1 MLLPGRKRTMSDKDK
16 AGTRTEGAAKA
27 GAGSHFFVLEN
38 LAQVEAGKGY
48 SSAVGAVVEGLRT
61 QCGVMHKARGTG
73 ARPHSHPNEQWN
85 YILKGRLRISIEG
98 EPERIAGPGTLVY
111 FPPNVV
117 HATVALPDEDVV
129 FFVVKD
135 LTHGIV
141 GQAADGTMAG
151 PHYDPG
157 FAPE

>member
-1 MLLPGRKRTMSDKDK
+1 MDKST
-16 AGTRTEGAAKA
+16 APATRNEGAAKA
-27 GAGSHFFVLEN
+27 GIGSHFFALDS
-38 LAQVEAGKGY
+38 LAKIETGKGY
-48 SSAVGAVVEGLRT
+48 SSALGGVVEGLRT

-85 YILKGRLRISIEG
+85 YVLKGRLRVTIEG
-98 EPERIAGPGTLVY
+98 EPERIVGPGTLVY

-117 HATVALPDEDVV
+117 HATVALPDEDVL

-151 PHYDPG
+151 PHYEPG
-157 FAPE
+157 FEP

>member
-1 MLLPGRKRTMSDKDK
+1 MSDAAK
-16 AGTRTEGAAKA
+16 ADTKTEGAAKA
-27 GAGSHFFVLEN
+27 GVGSHFFALES
-38 LAQVEAGKGY
+38 LTQVEAGKGY
-48 SSAVGAVVEGLRT
+48 SSALGGVVEGLRT
-61 QCGVMHKARGTG
+61 QCGVMRKARGTG

-85 YILKGRLRISIEG
+85 YVLQGRLRVTIEG
-98 EPERIAGPGTLVY
+98 EAERIVGPGTLIY

-141 GQAADGTMAG
+141 GRAADGSMAG
-151 PHYDPG
+151 PHYDAG
-157 FAPE
+157 FAPQ

>member
-1 MLLPGRKRTMSDKDK
+1 MEKTAKPETK
-16 AGTRTEGAAKA
+16 TEGAVKA
-27 GAGSHFFVLEN
+27 GEGSHFFVLDA
-38 LAQVEAGKGY
+38 LAQIETGPGY
-48 SSAVGAVVEGLRT
+48 SSARGGVVEGLRT
-61 QCGVMHKARGTG
+61 QCGVMHKPRGTG

-85 YILKGRLRISIEG
+85 YILKGRLRVQIEG

-117 HATVALPDEDVV
+117 HATVAMPEEDVV

-135 LTHGIV
+135 LTHGII

-157 FAPE
+157 FAPGDGAR

>member
-1 MLLPGRKRTMSDKDK
+1 MNEAAKPETK
-16 AGTRTEGAAKA
+16 TEGAAKA
-27 GAGSHFFVLEN
+27 GVGSNFFALDDLTQIES
-38 LAQVEAGKGY
+38 GKGY
-48 SSAVGAVVEGLRT
+48 SSALGSVVEGLRT
-61 QCGVMHKARGTG
+61 QCGVMRKARGTG

-85 YILKGRLRISIEG
+85 YVLQGRLRVTIEG
-98 EPERIAGPGTLVY
+98 EPERIVGPGTLIY

-135 LTHGIV
+135 LTHGII
-141 GQAADGTMAG
+141 GRAADGTMAG

-157 FAPE
+157 CAPE